1 MKSFVLVFISLVVF
15 SCTDGVT
22 ESTNSKE
29 SEISLDF
36 TEKTIANIHSA
47 YDEGTLTAEKV
58 VKEYLDQIESIDRSG
73 PELNSIIAVNP
84 DALEIAKALDSDWKA
99 GNKKGPLHGIPILL
113 KDNIDTHDKM
123 PTTAGSLALKNSFPS
138 KDAFLV
144 ERLREAGAIILGKAN
159 LSEWANF
166 RGELSSSGWSAVGGQ
181 VKNPYDITRNPC
193 GSSSGSG
200 VAVSA
205 NLTMLAI
212 GTETNGSIVCPSSLN
227 GIVGIKPTVGL
238 ISRSG
243 IIPISFTQDTPGP
256 MARTVTDAAICL
268 GTLIGVDPKDSKTAI
283 SEGKALADY
292 TPFLKKDGMVGK
304 RIGFYT
310 GPIGTNFKVD
320 ELMNKNIELLKEMG
334 AEIIEI
340 NEIAPPETG
349 SLSFQVML
357 YEYKDGLNH
366 YFASLGEESPIK
378 SLDDLITFN
387 RNAPEEMEFY
397 NQKYLEMANEMES
410 LDSEGYIETLEALRR
425 SSQDEGIDRV
435 MDLHNLDAIVSP
447 TGTPAWKTDHVI
459 GDHYQLSSSSPAAQ
473 SGYPNVTVPMGY
485 VAGLPVGISF
495 FGRAWSEPVLI
506 EIAYAYEQASQHRQ
520 APEFLSEAF

>member
-1 MKSFVLVFISLVVF
+1 MKSLGFALFCFLIF
-15 SCTDGVT
+15 SCTNGGSNQAAGEEDPI
-22 ESTNSKE
+22 E
-29 SEISLDF
+29 LDV
-36 TEKTIANIHSA
+36 TEKTIEGIHAGFKSGA
-47 YDEGTLTAEKV
+47 LTAEAV
-58 VKEYLDQIESIDRSG
+58 VQKYLDQIEAVDRNG
-73 PELNSIIAVNP
+73 PTLNSIIVVNP
-84 DALEIAKALDSDWKA
+84 DAIDIARALDSDWAA
-99 GNKKGPLHGIPILL
+99 GNIKGPLHGIPILL

-123 PTTAGSLALKNSFPS
+123 PTTAGSLALKNSFP
-138 KDAFLV
+138 KQDAFLV

-181 VKNPYDITRNPC
+181 VKNPYDTTRNPC

-256 MARTVTDAAICL
+256 MARTVADAAICL
-268 GTLIGVDPKDSKTAI
+268 GTMIGVDPKDAKTEA

-310 GPIGTNFKVD
+310 EPMGTNFKVD
-320 ELMNKNIELLKEMG
+320 ELMNKTIDFLKEMG
-334 AEIIEI
+334 AEIVEI
-340 NEIAPPETG
+340 DEIAPSETG
-349 SLSFQVML
+349 SHSFQVML
-357 YEYKDGLNH
+357 YEYKDGLNY
-366 YFASLGEESPIK
+366 YFQTLGEESAIK

-387 RNAPEEMEFY
+387 RNVPAEMEFY

-410 LDSEGYIETLEALRR
+410 LDSEGYIKTLEDLRR

-473 SGYPNVTVPMGY
+473 SGYPNITVPMGEI
-485 VAGLPVGISF
+485 AGLPVGVSF
-495 FGRAWSEPVLI
+495 FGRAWSEPTLI
-506 EIAYAYEQASQHRQ
+506 EIAYAYEQATQHRRT
-520 APEFLSEAF
+520 PEFLTEPF